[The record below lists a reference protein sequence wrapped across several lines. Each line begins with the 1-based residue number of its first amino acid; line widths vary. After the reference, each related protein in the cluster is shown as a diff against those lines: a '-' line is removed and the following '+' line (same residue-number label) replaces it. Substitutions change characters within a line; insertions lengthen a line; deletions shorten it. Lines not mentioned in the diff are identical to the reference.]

1 MTVLSAQTI
10 RRLKLI
16 SPFNE
21 RKVSKGRSFGLSCS
35 GYDIRIAEDRW
46 VWPLWGRLA
55 SAVERFDLPTHVCA
69 EVKDKSTNARRFITV
84 QNTFIEPGWN
94 GYLTL
99 EITRHLPW
107 PVFIRKGTPIAQI
120 VFSFLDEPTEQ
131 PYHGKYQNQ
140 AAGPQ
145 AARNERG

>member
-21 RKVSKGRSFGLSCS
+21 RSVSNGRSFGLSGA
-35 GYDIRIAEDRW
+35 GYDIRIAESRW

-55 SAVERFDLPTHVCA
+55 STIERFDVPKNVCF

-84 QNTFIEPGWN
+84 QNTFGEPGWN

-107 PVFIRKGTPIAQI
+107 PTFIRKGTPIAQI
-120 VFSFLDEPTEQ
+120 VFAFLDETTEQ
-131 PYHGKYQNQ
+131 PYSGKYQAQ
-140 AAGPQ
+140 EAGPQ
-145 AARNERG
+145 AARNEL